1 MQLER
6 QKVYD
11 PFLRLL
17 HWTMALSVIVLLGTA
32 WSHELFEKGPYE
44 KAVWLIHIY
53 TGYILSAAFGFRLIW
68 GLIGPKHARFS
79 ALWHPRAW
87 MRSLRTLD
95 FKLGDEFGHHPTASI
110 AYLGFYGMLLAMIV
124 TGLGLAAIEHSTG
137 PLAEWL
143 SDSVWYADLFE
154 EPHEVIATFII
165 AFIIMHIGAMLL
177 HERLEKIPISQAMI
191 SGYQYRRLKKAN
203 TSAPEKE
210 TPHD

>member
-17 HWTMALSVIVLLGTA
+17 HWIMALSIVVLLGSA
-32 WSHELFEKGPYE
+32 WFHELFEKGPYE

-53 TGYILSAAFGFRLIW
+53 TGYILSLAFGLRLLW
-68 GLIGPKHARFS
+68 GLIGPKHARWS
-79 ALWHPRAW
+79 SLWHPRAW
-87 MRSLRTLD
+87 LHGFRTFD
-95 FKLGDEFGHHPTASI
+95 FKLGDNFGHHPMASM
-110 AYLGFYGMLLAMIV
+110 AYVGFYILIFIMIV
-124 TGLGLAAIEHSTG
+124 TGIALAAIEHSTG

-154 EPHEVIATFII
+154 DPHETISIFIV
-165 AFIIMHIGAMLL
+165 AFIVVHIGGMIL

-191 SGYQYRRLKKAN
+191 SGYQYRKSKK
-203 TSAPEKE
+203 PDPRFEKE
-210 TPHD
+210 NPQ